1 MEQLNYDTYSDT
13 MLVAQLIYFITRI
26 IREDQDI
33 MESSYLDSS
42 SSRKEDG
49 QILRYISENIASV
62 TLADVAEHFG
72 FSVAYCSRLIKAN
85 TGQGFNEWKLSMRIR
100 RAQQMLTGTDLSVSE
115 ISSRLGFEKTESF
128 IRVFKR
134 QMNITPARY
143 RKNVNSL

>member
-1 MEQLNYDTYSDT
+1 MEQLNYDTYSNT

-100 RAQQMLTGTDLSVSE
+100 RAQQKLTGTDLSVSE
-115 ISSRLGFEKTESF
+115 ISSRDFFPGCEKAFNTTMRR
-128 IRVFKR
+128 I
-134 QMNITPARY
+134 
-143 RKNVNSL
+143 